1 MTSLV
6 RVLRVALGVIA
17 GAALILGIAFWFGY
31 ARALTVWHMILGTAL
46 ILCLWALAGVVWA
59 RVGRTGLVALAVA
72 WGLFTWAFGVVH
84 AAILPG
90 PWHWLVALGHPA
102 AGVLCVLIGRQLA
115 AVYLADRSVR

>member
-6 RVLRVALGVIA
+6 RVLNVALRVIA
-17 GAALILGIAFWFGY
+17 GAALLLGIAFWFGL
-31 ARALTVWHMILGTAL
+31 ARALTVWHMVLGTAL

-72 WGLFTWAFGVVH
+72 WGLFTWGFGVVH
-84 AAILPG
+84 PAILPG

-102 AGVLCVLIGRQLA
+102 AGVLCVMIGQQLA
-115 AVYLADRSVR
+115 TAYFGNRSVP

>member
-6 RVLRVALGVIA
+6 RVLHVALRVIA
-17 GAALILGIAFWFGY
+17 GAALILGIAFWFGL
-31 ARALTVWHMILGTAL
+31 ARALTLWHMVLGTAL

-59 RVGRTGLVALAVA
+59 RVRRTGLAALAVA

-84 AAILPG
+84 PAILPG

-115 AVYLADRSVR
+115 AAYFDTRSVS